1 VNGIDTGMFSVAG
14 HSSTAESLYA
24 KVQHANYISIGL
36 NRLAG
41 MTSIMV
47 FIDNREEYKNNLVS
61 IGAEYYKSSVATVVT
76 DEGLITKNRIEV
88 KDFVVGFGHQ
98 NSLMK
103 LLWYFECRGE
113 GGFLEYLGDLKK
125 KTAVLKKELIAS
137 ERFEHFV
144 EFENFVLCDKKDW
157 VEGNV
162 EWHRQLHLKF
172 DKDAP
177 ELVSLQW
184 FGGRERLCFVA
195 SSVHES
201 FSEGFMRETIG
212 RLEL

>member
-1 VNGIDTGMFSVAG
+1 MFSVPG
-14 HSSTAESLYA
+14 HSPTADSLYA
-24 KVQHANYISIGL
+24 KVHHANYISIGL

-47 FIDNREEYKNNLVS
+47 FIDNRQDYKNNLVS
-61 IGAEYYKSSVATVVT
+61 IGAEYYKSSVATVVS

-113 GGFLEYLGDLKK
+113 RGFLEYLGGLKK

-157 VEGNV
+157 G
-162 EWHRQLHLKF
+162 
-172 DKDAP
+172 
-177 ELVSLQW
+177 
-184 FGGRERLCFVA
+184 
-195 SSVHES
+195 
-201 FSEGFMRETIG
+201 
-212 RLEL
+212 